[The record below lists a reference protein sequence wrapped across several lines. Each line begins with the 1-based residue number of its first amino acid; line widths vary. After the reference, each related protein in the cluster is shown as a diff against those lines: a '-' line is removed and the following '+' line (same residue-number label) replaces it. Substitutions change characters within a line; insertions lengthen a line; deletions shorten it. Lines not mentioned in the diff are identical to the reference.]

1 MFKTVSQI
9 LAVVR
14 AAIGANN
21 ALQHMNY
28 AHSSDMDELKS
39 AFLADLN
46 ENIDA
51 AETAASTKMNATFVS
66 A

>member
-1 MFKTVSQI
+1 MFKTPSQI

-28 AHSSDMDELKS
+28 AHSSDMDALKS

-46 ENIDA
+46 EYIDA
-51 AETAASTKMNATFVS
+51 PETTASTQMNATFVS